1 MVVKKT
7 RTDVMPIFNFL
18 INCRKMKTIEIT
30 KMATGPFV
38 IKANPANIPDK
49 TKMNFI
55 FSLFFL
61 LKYRYPK

>member
-7 RTDVMPIFNFL
+7 RIDVMPIFNFL
-18 INCRKMKTIEIT
+18 INCKKMKTIEIT

-49 TKMNFI
+49 T
-55 FSLFFL
+55 
-61 LKYRYPK
+61 R